1 MASIKDV
8 AKKAGVSTA
17 TVSRVLNN
25 HPSVIPETRKAVR
38 DAMDYLCYVPSKSA
52 FQLSGKC
59 SGLIAVVVP
68 NLVNPHFCEL
78 LATFEEEARYIGKSV
93 IVKTHQNQPQQDKQ
107 IIHTLIGMGIDSL
120 LWVPTEAEAE
130 LSEWLTATHIP
141 VAVVTQVSRF
151 FNSVSINQSKGA
163 ESIAEHFIQTG
174 HTTFGFV
181 AQEGVDNRKV
191 SAWSKKIT
199 GQGLTFNKENQFW
212 IAKGEGE
219 RTSGHISILDKIIEK
234 LTLWRNECSCLWV
247 YNDVAASYIID
258 GLKKQGIS
266 VPQDIAIA
274 SFDNTLLAQTKGITS
289 VAQPI
294 HEIAHLAFQMV
305 KNQSKQEGIEMYEIV
320 SRLIIRESSVNMD
333 ITTF

>member
-25 HPSVIPETRKAVR
+25 HPSVIPQTRQAVR

-59 SGLIAVVVP
+59 SGLIGVVVP

-78 LATFEEEARYIGKSV
+78 LATFEEEARYIGKSA

-120 LWVPTEAEAE
+120 LWVPTEAEAG
-130 LSEWLTATHIP
+130 LSEWLTATAIP

-151 FNSVSINQSKGA
+151 FNSVSIDQAKGA

-174 HTTFGFV
+174 HTSFGFV

-191 SAWSKKIT
+191 SAWSKKIA
-199 GQGLTFNKENQFW
+199 GRGLADDKENQFW
-212 IAKGEGE
+212 IAKGAGE
-219 RTSGHISILDKIIEK
+219 KISGHIAILDEIIEK
-234 LTLWRNECSCLWV
+234 LSARKKACSCLWV

-258 GLKKQGIS
+258 GLKEKGIA

-274 SFDNTLLAQTKGITS
+274 SFDNTLLAQTKKITS
-289 VAQPI
+289 IAQPI
-294 HEIAHLAFQMV
+294 GEIAHLAFQMV
-305 KNQSKQEGIEMYEIV
+305 NHKEGQDSIEMYEIV
-320 SRLIIRESSVNMD
+320 SRLIVRESSMNMT
-333 ITTF
+333 ITTL

>member
-25 HPSVIPETRKAVR
+25 HPSVVPETRQAVR
-38 DAMDYLCYVPSKSA
+38 DAMDFLCYVPSKSA
-52 FQLSGKC
+52 IQLSGKC
-59 SGLIAVVVP
+59 SGLIAVVLP

-78 LATFEEEARYIGKSV
+78 LATFEEEARYIGKTV

-107 IIHTLIGMGIDSL
+107 IVHTLIGTGIDSL
-120 LWVPTEAEAE
+120 LWVPTEAESE
-130 LSEWLTATHIP
+130 LAEWLAATHIP

-174 HTTFGFV
+174 HTALGFI

-199 GQGLTFNKENQFW
+199 GHGLTINPQNQFW
-212 IAKGEGE
+212 ITKGEGE
-219 RTSGHISILDKIIEK
+219 KISGHISTLDDIIEK
-234 LTLWRNECSCLWV
+234 LARRETVCTCLMV

-258 GLKKQGIS
+258 GLNNHGTS
-266 VPQDIAIA
+266 VPQDIAIV
-274 SFDNTLLAQTKGITS
+274 SFDNTFLAQTKKITS
-289 VAQPI
+289 IAQPI
-294 HEIAHLAFQMV
+294 NEIAHLAFQMV
-305 KNQSKQEGIEMYEIV
+305 SNKNNQESIEMYEIV
-320 SRLIIRESSVNMD
+320 SRLIIRESSVNIN
-333 ITTF
+333 ITAL